1 MSGRQSS
8 KPAGGAA
15 SAPAGETPG
24 RAMILAAGRGE
35 RMRPLTD
42 TVPKPL
48 LPVAGKP
55 MIEWQLE
62 ALAAAGFGH
71 VVINVSWLAETLM
84 TALGDGRR
92 WGLRLHFSEEG
103 EPPLETGG
111 GIFRALHWLGDGPFL
126 VVNGDVWTDYDL
138 NRLSMPEGVL
148 AHLVMVPNPD
158 HHPGGD
164 FCLRHG
170 RLSASPPG
178 RRLTYSGIGL
188 FRAGL
193 FADCRPG
200 RFALAPLLTGAMDRG
215 QVSGE
220 LWEGEWRDVGTVA
233 RLEALRRSVAT

>member
-1 MSGRQSS
+1 MTGGQSS
-8 KPAGGAA
+8 KPAAGAETG
-15 SAPAGETPG
+15 PAGAPPG

-71 VVINVSWLAETLM
+71 VVINVSWLADTLM
-84 TALGDGRR
+84 AALGDGRR

-111 GIFRALHWLGDGPFL
+111 GIFRALPWLGDGPFL
-126 VVNGDVWTDYDL
+126 VVNGDVWTDFDL
-138 NRLSMPEGVL
+138 TRLTMPEGSL

-158 HHPGGD
+158 HHPAGD

-170 RLSASPPG
+170 RLAVAPPG

-193 FADCRPG
+193 FADCVPG
-200 RFALAPLLTGAMDRG
+200 RFPLAPLLTDAMARG

-220 LWEGEWRDVGTVA
+220 LWEGEWRDVGTVT
-233 RLEALRRSVAT
+233 RLEALRRAVAT